1 MTRFF
6 SHFHLCFGAFARFY
20 RRPKQKECKKYFFFS
35 FLAFLHLH
43 SFDCVDGFARRTR
56 WSEKKCL
63 WPNATN
69 RIDIK
74 WIAIAINNV
83 ALIPNAVDYS
93 NMRCI
98 CLTIVK
104 IQCQKKS
111 TRAKMSTECKLNNF
125 LHVFTFYKNLVEL
138 LSIVCLLLKAFTML
152 LHDLLT
158 DLARLNWIFVLNFIV
173 SSRIRFDKEKRM
185 KLGKK
190 WQWRKWQ
197 KKSEWEK

>member
-1 MTRFF
+1 MD
-6 SHFHLCFGAFARFY
+6 SDCDQQ
-20 RRPKQKECKKYFFFS
+20 RRLDSECCWLFKY
-35 FLAFLHLH
+35 ALHLPDNCEN
-43 SFDCVDGFARRTR
+43 SM
-56 WSEKKCL
+56 
-63 WPNATN
+63 P
-69 RIDIK
+69 
-74 WIAIAINNV
+74 
-83 ALIPNAVDYS
+83 
-93 NMRCI
+93 
-98 CLTIVK
+98 
-104 IQCQKKS
+104 KKS